1 MHCIEIY
8 QMPTSQSKKFK
19 TKVKGKKTIA
29 QYIHGD
35 ANKKIDALVKTQKK
49 FKLIITSPPYNMD
62 KEYERSKSLD
72 NYKEEIKKVI
82 GKLMQLLDDNGSI
95 CWQVGN
101 YIDPKTKEV
110 VPLDIFY
117 HQLFKEQGFFLRNRI
132 VWHYEHGLHASQRF
146 SGRYETIMWYTKSN
160 NYTFNLD
167 NVRVPAKYPGKTY
180 YRGEKKGQYSGNPKG
195 KNPSDIWTILKKD
208 WEREIWNIP
217 NVKANHREKTLHPC
231 QYPIE
236 LIERC
241 ILALTN
247 KNDWVFDPYAGV
259 ASSLVA
265 ALKNGRN
272 SIGIEKYKR
281 YIKVGQQRIKKFR
294 KGNLKIRELGKPV
307 LVPNP
312 NTAVA
317 QKPDFFL
324 Y

>member
-1 MHCIEIY
+1 
-8 QMPTSQSKKFK
+8 MPISQLKKLK
-19 TKVKGKKTIA
+19 RKVNGKKTVA

-35 ANKKIDALVKTQKK
+35 VNKKIDTLIKNKKK

-62 KEYERSKSLD
+62 KEYEKSKSLD

-82 GKLMQLLDDNGSI
+82 GKLMQLLDANGSI

-101 YIDPKTKEV
+101 YVDPKTKEV

-117 HQLFKEQGFFLRNRI
+117 HQLFKDHGLFLRNRI
-132 VWHYEHGLHASQRF
+132 IWHFEHGLHASQRF

-160 NYTFNLD
+160 TYTFNLD
-167 NVRVPAKYPGKTY
+167 DVRVPAKYPGKTF

-195 KNPSDIWTILKKD
+195 KNPSDIWAIVKKD
-208 WEREIWNIP
+208 WEKEIWNIP
-217 NVKANHREKTLHPC
+217 NVKANHREKTIHPC

-241 ILALTN
+241 VLALTN
-247 KNDWVFDPYAGV
+247 KNDWILDPYAGV

-281 YIKVGQQRIKKFR
+281 YIKVGQQRINKLR
-294 KGNLKIRELGKPV
+294 KGELKVRELGKPV
-307 LVPNP
+307 FIPNP